1 MIGMTDLHR
10 KEEPVRK
17 KIQRTAKRILC
28 MILVLSM
35 GSSVYVAHAVS
46 KETQDQ
52 IDKIK
57 KEKEEAEQQQ
67 EETEQQRQ
75 ELNNKKSEMEGY
87 LKNLN
92 RQASS
97 LNEQIA
103 ILTGDIETKEAEIT
117 AKEEE
122 IASAQ
127 AEVDSQYEDM
137 KKRIQYM
144 YENGQNTAL
153 TYLMAALTDGIS
165 EMLNRAE
172 YAMSISQYDRNM
184 LQNYKA
190 AKQNLETQQAELKDE
205 QEALEV
211 LKAENEKKKEQV
223 ATQQKAAGLKISE
236 FESLIG
242 QKAGELNSME
252 ELIEEKTKILN
263 DLIKKA
269 EEEERQARIRAA
281 QNAASSMSSGI
292 IAGDAQI
299 SHGAVGLSDYEIM
312 LLATIIYCEAGNQGL
327 EGQLAVGYVIM
338 NRVRSGLY
346 PNSLEAVLRQSRQF
360 EPVGSGRF
368 DLVLKAE
375 QDDDI
380 PNIVTQSCWN
390 AARTVVNGTSNV
402 GDSLFFRTWAPV
414 PQLITNLENG
424 GVPYWIIKDH
434 VFYYYWTNY
443 SKPAASEEPEEED
456 EPEQPDEND
465 SEEPDDN
472 EPENPDNEEPEA
484 PEEPAGVEQPEGGE
498 GMSQAEESGE

>member
-1 MIGMTDLHR
+1 
-10 KEEPVRK
+10 
-17 KIQRTAKRILC
+17 
-28 MILVLSM
+28 
-35 GSSVYVAHAVS
+35 
-46 KETQDQ
+46 
-52 IDKIK
+52 
-57 KEKEEAEQQQ
+57 
-67 EETEQQRQ
+67 
-75 ELNNKKSEMEGY
+75 
-87 LKNLN
+87 
-92 RQASS
+92 
-97 LNEQIA
+97 
-103 ILTGDIETKEAEIT
+103 
-117 AKEEE
+117 
-122 IASAQ
+122 
-127 AEVDSQYEDM
+127 
-137 KKRIQYM
+137 M

-390 AARTVVNGTSNV
+390 AARTVRCV
-402 GDSLFFRTWAPV
+402 
-414 PQLITNLENG
+414 
-424 GVPYWIIKDH
+424 
-434 VFYYYWTNY
+434 
-443 SKPAASEEPEEED
+443 
-456 EPEQPDEND
+456 
-465 SEEPDDN
+465 
-472 EPENPDNEEPEA
+472 
-484 PEEPAGVEQPEGGE
+484 
-498 GMSQAEESGE
+498 